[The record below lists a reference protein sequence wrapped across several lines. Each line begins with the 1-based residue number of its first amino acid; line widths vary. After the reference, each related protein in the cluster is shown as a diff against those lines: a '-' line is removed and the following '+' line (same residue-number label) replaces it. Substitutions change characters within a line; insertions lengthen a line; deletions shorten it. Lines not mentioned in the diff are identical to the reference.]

1 MGKGALKCIFMV
13 YNFLLMFKQTQTSP
27 ALYILLVKEHYNQA
41 DILLIYISMGAFF
54 SCFGVLLTNITHL

>member
-13 YNFLLMFKQTQTSP
+13 YTSLLMFKQTQRSP
-27 ALYILLVKEHYNQA
+27 TMYILSVKEYYNRA

-54 SCFGVLLTNITHL
+54 SCFGIFLTNITHL